1 MQTWKLTIE
10 YDGTKYSGW
19 QEQTNAVTVAGQI
32 RKAAED
38 FLGVEVELQGAG
50 RTDAGVHAEGQV
62 ASFRLASDI
71 GASELRDA
79 INGNLDRDIR
89 VLKAEFVD
97 CSFHARLSAR
107 RKTYRYRIW
116 NGDIVPPFAYRYVYH
131 YRGDLDIAEMRR
143 AAAFLV
149 GEHNFR
155 AFTGTGADAC
165 NAVRTMER
173 LDVERD
179 GDAINIT
186 AVANGFLRYMV
197 RTIAGTLIDVGRG
210 HRSADRVA
218 LALERRSRALT
229 GPTAPAS
236 GLTLVQVDY

>member
-1 MQTWKLTIE
+1 LRNVKITIQ
-10 YDGTKYSGW
+10 YDGTDYHGW
-19 QEQTNAVTVAGQI
+19 QLQLNGRTIQG
-32 RKAAED
+32 
-38 FLGVEVELQGAG
+38 ELQDALARIDERVVVVHGAG
-50 RTDAGVHAEGQV
+50 RTDAGVHADGQV

-71 GASELRDA
+71 GALELRDA

-155 AFTGTGADAC
+155 AFTGTGADAR

>member
-1 MQTWKLTIE
+1 LRNVKITIQ
-10 YDGTKYSGW
+10 YDGTDYHGW
-19 QEQTNAVTVAGQI
+19 QLQLNGRTIQG
-32 RKAAED
+32 
-38 FLGVEVELQGAG
+38 ELQDALARIDERAVVVHGAG

-62 ASFRLASDI
+62 ASFRVASDI
-71 GASELRDA
+71 GALELRDA

-89 VLKAEFVD
+89 VLKAEYVD
-97 CSFHARLSAR
+97 WSFHARLGAK

-116 NGDIVPPFAYRYVYH
+116 NGDIVPPFVFRYVHH
-131 YRGDLDIAEMRR
+131 YRGTLDVAEMQR
-143 AAAFLV
+143 AASFLV
-149 GEHNFR
+149 GEHDFKG
-155 AFTGTGADAC
+155 FIGTGPVER
-165 NAVRTMER
+165 NSVRTMER

-179 GDAINIT
+179 GDAINVT

-210 HRSADRVA
+210 HRKSDDVA
-218 LALERRSRALT
+218 VALERRRRSLA